1 MTADGIVGKV
11 RVRLNTNTKSRRCT
25 EMVAQKKS
33 MHVASFSFLISEVRA
48 DLIKMAEE
56 RGAAARLA
64 ADSSKDWRD
73 HTLEGLMDRIVGQC
87 MAVLLQHKGRAAGD
101 YAKDSVY
108 RSLVTEALDVK
119 SRAMAKFRLWLD
131 DKSQHIFAV
140 MGRPL
145 RRASRDLIA
154 FLKHALRTHRGAA
167 RRAAAMEL
175 CKMRGL
181 VEASVEELNEEGE
194 DRLTS
199 AAADGLAVE
208 DLRIQISA
216 AGLERL
222 PVGDS
227 IVSSK
232 CGRVCACGAAAMR
245 AF

>member
-1 MTADGIVGKV
+1 
-11 RVRLNTNTKSRRCT
+11 
-25 EMVAQKKS
+25 MVAQKKS
-33 MHVASFSFLISEVRA
+33 MHVASFRFLIGEARA
-48 DLIKMAEE
+48 DLIKMAED

-64 ADSSKDWRD
+64 ADSSKGWRED
-73 HTLEGLMDRIVGQC
+73 TVEGLMDKIVDQC
-87 MAVLLQHKGRAAGD
+87 MAVLLEHKGRAAGD

-119 SRAMAKFRLWLD
+119 ARAVAKFRLWLD
-131 DKSQHIFAV
+131 DKSQYIFAV

-145 RRASRDLIA
+145 RRANRDLIA
-154 FLKHALRTHRGAA
+154 FLKQELRTHRGAA

-181 VEASVEELNEEGE
+181 VEASVEELNEEEE
-194 DRLTS
+194 DRLMS

-208 DLRIQISA
+208 DLRILIAA

-227 IVSSK
+227 MVSSK
-232 CGRVCACGAAAMR
+232 
-245 AF
+245 